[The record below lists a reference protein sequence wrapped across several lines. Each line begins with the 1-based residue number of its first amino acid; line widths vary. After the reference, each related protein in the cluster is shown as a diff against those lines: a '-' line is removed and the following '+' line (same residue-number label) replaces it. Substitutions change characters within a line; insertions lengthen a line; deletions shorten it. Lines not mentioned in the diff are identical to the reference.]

1 MKKELLTL
9 RVQRIQ
15 FWHSQA
21 QLTGWKFKLFAFF
34 AGLELKALKQELGVS
49 QGKTSDTVSEVESGW
64 DAYVEKHCGFTGRS
78 ARRYVNCYE
87 NICQDV
93 PALASRLIKAAQ
105 AQLQDGQGN
114 LLPERSTLQPEE
126 AVKLLSEKDL
136 AAFAQAADEWS
147 LHELY
152 AKPEKSATTTAKA
165 AHAKAEAERE
175 RRQLAFDFWLSTKGD
190 FSKRLENKSYLRL
203 PKPQR
208 QQLADRLS
216 LLLADI
222 KQSLKGT

>member
-1 MKKELLTL
+1 MTTTNKLLTL

-49 QGKTSDTVSEVESGW
+49 QGATSETVSEVGGW
-64 DAYVEKHCGFTGRS
+64 DAYVEKHCGFT
-78 ARRYVNCYE
+78 ARTARNYAHCYE
-87 NICQDV
+87 NICQAV
-93 PALASRLIKAAQ
+93 PNLANRLIKAAQ

-126 AVKLLSEKDL
+126 ALKLVSEKDL

-152 AKPEKSATTTAKA
+152 AKPEKSAGANAALAKS
-165 AHAKAEAERE
+165 KADLEK
-175 RRQLAFDFWLSTKGD
+175 RQLAFDFWVSTKGD
-190 FSKRLENKSYLRL
+190 FNKRLEAKSYLRL

-208 QQLADRLS
+208 QVLADRLS
-216 LLLADI
+216 LMLADL
-222 KQSLKGT
+222 KQSLKGS